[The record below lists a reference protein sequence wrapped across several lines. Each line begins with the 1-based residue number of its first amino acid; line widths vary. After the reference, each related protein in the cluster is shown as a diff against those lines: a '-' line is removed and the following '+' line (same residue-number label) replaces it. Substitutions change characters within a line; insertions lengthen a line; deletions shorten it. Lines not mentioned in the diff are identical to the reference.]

1 MKKLAFLVFLLA
13 WSPLLWAQVTSCPD
27 QFKAY
32 NSTGQEVTQFC
43 VGQPIRFKS
52 CLPNTQPDKEY
63 YDFDKGNGVSFSTDT
78 TKIFTY
84 NQPGTYTV
92 TQLINTGQISQ
103 KERTF
108 VVVNTPP
115 PVFTVTACAQNQ
127 VRVKITDTNYNNFL
141 VDFGDGTKQN
151 LNRGASATHQYSA
164 GAPLKVI
171 VTASYTGATC
181 TRQAETTVQPLPAP
195 TAPVLENI
203 RITTPGN
210 AGTLALSIK
219 NLQPAYYYILERVVG
234 ASTTLIDTIKNPAN
248 ATQTYNIN
256 NINTANPACFRLR
269 TTDRCG
275 SNLNVTLANICSQPL
290 TATPGNNQV
299 VIAWPFYREAGNL
312 ENYLLYRNGTLLQTL
327 PANITSYT
335 DNNVV
340 CGTNYC
346 YQLTAALKNNYS
358 SVSNEACAAVT
369 TTNAPQPGTLSST
382 FTPNNQVALTFKP
395 VGSNQPKIITYQ
407 KSQQNSPFTTLTT
420 SDKTT
425 LTDANAG
432 TNNGQLCYQAFFED
446 NCGKTSAASN
456 TTCPVILA
464 ATLNPN
470 GTLNLNW
477 TNYLGMPG
485 APQYVLERVAANGT
499 VLSSTPVT
507 GNTFSQKI
515 NTTEQQQYFRIKA
528 TIGNQAEISFSN
540 TVLVQLESKFALP
553 TAFSPNGDGLN
564 DLFEVKGQIYGNFRL
579 QILNRWGQIIFES
592 SNQQNG
598 WDGKIKGQ
606 DAPVGVYVYSLSAT
620 DSTGK
625 NITQT
630 GTLTLVR

>member
-1 MKKLAFLVFLLA
+1 M
-13 WSPLLWAQVTSCPD
+13 LWAQVNSCPEK
-27 QFKAY
+27 FKAY
-32 NSTGQEVTQFC
+32 NAAGQEVTQFC

-63 YDFDKGNGVSFSTDT
+63 YDFDKSNNVSFSTDT

-84 NQPGTYTV
+84 NRAGTYTI
-92 TQLINTGQISQ
+92 TQLINTGQIFQ
-103 KERTF
+103 NERTF
-108 VVVNTPP
+108 VVVDTPP

-127 VRVKITDTNYNNFL
+127 VRVTIIDSNYNNFL

-151 LNRGASATHQYSA
+151 LIRGASISHQYSPGTA
-164 GAPLKVI
+164 LKVVVI
-171 VTASYTGATC
+171 GSYTGATC

-195 TAPVLENI
+195 AAPVLESI
-203 RITTPGN
+203 RITTPGT

-219 NLQPAYYYILERVVG
+219 NLQPEYFYILERVVG
-234 ASTTLIDTIKNPAN
+234 SSTTLIDTLKNPAN
-248 ATQTYNIN
+248 TTLNYTIKD
-256 NINTANPACFRLR
+256 INTANPACFRLR

-299 VIAWPFYREAGNL
+299 VLSWPFYREGGNL
-312 ENYLLYRNGTLLQTL
+312 ENYKVYRNGTLLQTL
-327 PANITSYT
+327 PANITTYT
-335 DNNVV
+335 DTDVV

-346 YQLTAALKNNYS
+346 YQLTAALKSNFS
-358 SVSNEACAAVT
+358 SVSIESCALVT
-369 TTNAPQPGTLSST
+369 TTNAPQAGFLSST
-382 FTPNNQVALTFKP
+382 FTPNNQVELNFKP
-395 VGSNQPKIITYQ
+395 AGNNLPKTITYQ
-407 KSQQNSPFTTLTT
+407 KSQNNSPFTNLAT

-425 LTDANAG
+425 LTDANSS

-446 NCGKTSAASN
+446 NCGKASAASN
-456 TTCPVILA
+456 TTCPVLIQS
-464 ATLNPN
+464 TLNHD

-477 TNYLGMPG
+477 TDYLGFAGPV
-485 APQYVLERVAANGT
+485 QYFLEQVDTNGS
-499 VLSSTPVT
+499 VLSSSPVT
-507 GNTFSQKI
+507 GNTFSQKM
-515 NTTEQQQYFRIKA
+515 NTTNQRQYFRIKA
-528 TIGNQAEISFSN
+528 TGVNPTEISFSN

-564 DLFEVKGQIYGNFRL
+564 DRFEVKGQIYGNFRL

-592 SNQQNG
+592 TNQQQG

-606 DAPVGVYVYSLSAT
+606 DAPVGVYVYSLTAT
-620 DSTGK
+620 DGTGK

-630 GTLTLVR
+630 GTLTLVK